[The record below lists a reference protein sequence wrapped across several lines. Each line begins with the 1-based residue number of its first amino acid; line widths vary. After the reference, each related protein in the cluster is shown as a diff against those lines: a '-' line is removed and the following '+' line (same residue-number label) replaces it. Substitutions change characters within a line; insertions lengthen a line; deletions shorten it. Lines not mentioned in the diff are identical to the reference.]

1 MKNPLLNILYT
12 PLDLAPPPP
21 CDPEKLINW
30 IDTNKEQLE
39 PYKQYAY
46 DNRLTSEKN
55 TQIAWPWNMG
65 LAYLNWDNTGP
76 GWLCNFNK
84 EFPDLSDYMYK
95 VFDIPIEELGTIVIL
110 PIRKKHTGFGFL
122 HQDPG
127 DFGIRIY
134 LEFEHIGQNKLFL
147 QKTRVPY
154 MKRPDYEP
162 PIDPNILQKELIEC
176 KTLSNRGC
184 WFINNTRAFHC
195 TYTEVEDSTRVTVI
209 VSGNASTNDKI
220 LQRLTP
226 KIISSAE
233 KFKDHAV
240 FW

>member
-1 MKNPLLNILYT
+1 
-12 PLDLAPPPP
+12 
-21 CDPEKLINW
+21 
-30 IDTNKEQLE
+30 
-39 PYKQYAY
+39 
-46 DNRLTSEKN
+46 
-55 TQIAWPWNMG
+55 MG